1 MKHVSPACAP
11 FIFYGTKPPIDPFI
25 ILPTDGSVVMRLE
38 WGVLMRSGYL
48 VGTDGYLVGTD
59 GVAGHTEVVRLLF

>member
-1 MKHVSPACAP
+1 
-11 FIFYGTKPPIDPFI
+11 
-25 ILPTDGSVVMRLE
+25 MRLE
-38 WGVLMRSGYL
+38 WGVLMRSGYLVGTDGYL